1 MVHGE
6 RFDEEDHIGAVI
18 VLEDVFCALSSF
30 WDYRCVVQY
39 EETTW
44 NLSNSTPIQIESLD
58 IIQSKEIIL
67 MSPDN
72 KPLVSLS
79 PLLCV
84 RQDIDIT
91 AERIDEVFFIN
102 IGVLEREQLEY
113 VGFQYAQHQHG
124 KQLGTYEQFKS
135 YLASIPTPY
144 LPKEDKVDFSEYIQD
159 KSKNFV
165 GREEVFEELKSI
177 IPSQDVSYIILR
189 AHAGMGKSAIM
200 AQLALDT
207 KSPKK
212 QQTDALWAF
221 HFCMHTQGRDT
232 PIVAYRSLI
241 AQICEALNLQKKY
254 ISPDINELKDRFE
267 QLLVASKSS

>member
-1 MVHGE
+1 FLINYRNNLVHGE
-6 RFDEEDHIGAVI
+6 RFDEDDHIGATI
-18 VLEDVFCALSSF
+18 VLQEVFCALSSF
-30 WDYRCVVQY
+30 WDYRCIVQY

-44 NLSNSTPIQIESLD
+44 NLSNSTPIQIDSVGSV
-58 IIQSKEIIL
+58 QSKEIIL
-67 MSPDN
+67 MNPEN

-91 AERIDEVFFIN
+91 VERIDEVFFIN

-165 GREEVFEELKSI
+165 GREEVFEELKSVI
-177 IPSQDVSYIILR
+177 SNQEISYIILR

-200 AQLALDT
+200 AQLALNYEEST
-207 KSPKK
+207 EK
-212 QQTDALWAF
+212 QQKGD
-221 HFCMHTQGRDT
+221 
-232 PIVAYRSLI
+232 
-241 AQICEALNLQKKY
+241 
-254 ISPDINELKDRFE
+254 
-267 QLLVASKSS
+267 

>member
-1 MVHGE
+1 
-6 RFDEEDHIGAVI
+6 
-18 VLEDVFCALSSF
+18 
-30 WDYRCVVQY
+30 
-39 EETTW
+39 
-44 NLSNSTPIQIESLD
+44 
-58 IIQSKEIIL
+58 

-113 VGFQYAQHQHG
+113 VGFQHAQHQHG
-124 KQLGTYEQFKS
+124 KQLGTYEQFKN

-177 IPSQDVSYIILR
+177 IPSQEISYIILR

-200 AQLALDT
+200 AQLALNYEES
-207 KSPKK
+207 KEK
-212 QQTDALWAF
+212 QPDALWAF

-241 AQICEALNLQKKY
+241 AQICEALNLSKK
-254 ISPDINELKDRFE
+254 K
-267 QLLVASKSS
+267 